1 MINIYNSAMFYSKGN
16 FNLADTLKREL
27 RENGIELVY
36 INEAHK
42 FIDSIIENEI
52 SIIFFDNSVVNCID
66 IIENLAHKSVYLK
79 NTIIV
84 FIDSDEEKYKAVVDN
99 FKVFWL
105 SDKLVKSEVNSII
118 RKRNIDFDEKIDIN
132 YSKISR
138 ELTDYLT
145 SLGFSQKYI
154 GFNYIK
160 ETVIKL
166 LKKGG
171 TFKSLHTDIYPLVA
185 MKYNCGIVNIERNI
199 RSAIS
204 DAKKTLN
211 FSKTNLSPDKVT
223 NRLFLTFLLDKTL
236 NSVFDNEQIC

>member
-27 RENGIELVY
+27 RENDIELIY

-42 FIDSIIENEI
+42 FLDAIIENEN
-52 SIIFFDNSVVNCID
+52 SIIFFDNTSCNYVNLIT
-66 IIENLAHKSVYLK
+66 NLAHKSSYLK
-79 NTIIV
+79 NSIVV
-84 FIDSDEEKYKAVVDN
+84 FIDSDEDKYKNVVDN
-99 FKVFWL
+99 FKIFWL

-118 RKRNIDFDEKIDIN
+118 RKRKISFDDKIDIN

-138 ELTDYLT
+138 DLTKYLM

-166 LKKGG
+166 LKMGG
-171 TFKSLHTDIYPLVA
+171 TFRSLHTDIYPLIA

-199 RSAIS
+199 RSVIN
-204 DAKKTLN
+204 DAKKTEE
-211 FSKTNLSPDKVT
+211 FSKVNISPEKVT

-236 NSVFDNEQIC
+236 NSALDNTEIS

>member
-1 MINIYNSAMFYSKGN
+1 
-16 FNLADTLKREL
+16 
-27 RENGIELVY
+27 
-36 INEAHK
+36 
-42 FIDSIIENEI
+42 
-52 SIIFFDNSVVNCID
+52 
-66 IIENLAHKSVYLK
+66 
-79 NTIIV
+79 
-84 FIDSDEEKYKAVVDN
+84 
-99 FKVFWL
+99 
-105 SDKLVKSEVNSII
+105 VKSEVNAVI

-199 RSAIS
+199 RSVIS
-204 DAKKTLN
+204 DAKKTKN
-211 FSKTNLSPDKVT
+211 FSKTNLPIDKVT
-223 NRLFLTFLLDKTL
+223 NRLFITFLLDKTL
-236 NSVFDNEQIC
+236 NSVLDNEQIC

>member
-16 FNLADTLKREL
+16 FYLADTLKREL
-27 RENGIELVY
+27 RENGIELIY

-42 FIDSIIENEI
+42 FIDSIIENEN
-52 SIIFFDNSVVNCID
+52 SIIFFDNSVANCID
-66 IIENLAHKSVYLK
+66 IIENIAHKSTYLK
-79 NTIIV
+79 NSIVV
-84 FIDSDEEKYKAVVDN
+84 FIDKDKEKYKDVVDN
-99 FKVFWL
+99 FKIFWL
-105 SDKLVKSEVNSII
+105 DDKLVKSEVNAVIM
-118 RKRNIDFDEKIDIN
+118 KRNIDFDEKIDIN

-199 RSAIS
+199 RSVIS
-204 DAKKTLN
+204 DAKKTKN
-211 FSKTNLSPDKVT
+211 FSKTNLPIDKVT
-223 NRLFLTFLLDKTL
+223 NRLFITFLLDKTL
-236 NSVFDNEQIC
+236 NSVLDNEQIG